1 MDPDPYEPAE
11 HRGVNRLCMRIPS
24 ACFLRYRIF
33 TGYCLTKPEILRHT
47 VAMRIDHITS
57 NHSHAPAV
65 PAFNFLFA
73 SAEPKTAKRRSSL
86 LTRPALRSKRV

>member
-1 MDPDPYEPAE
+1 
-11 HRGVNRLCMRIPS
+11 
-24 ACFLRYRIF
+24 
-33 TGYCLTKPEILRHT
+33 
-47 VAMRIDHITS
+47 MRIDHIT
-57 NHSHAPAV
+57 NTPANAAPV